1 MDETLKPLKVPPQM
15 SYYADKHN
23 LSYLMQSLVASLVT
37 SQPDD
42 PISHLIGLLKSSN
55 MSIPRVVLLGPP
67 AVGKHTLARHL
78 SVQLEAVHVT
88 TETLLP
94 DQSELSTLNEQ
105 GFAELLV
112 QLVQQRLKQPDCVHQ
127 GWILVGIPQTRL
139 QALLLQQA
147 GIIPEHV
154 VLLVAPTNV
163 LLTRNQRR
171 SVDLQTDSNRT
182 SIRSADDI
190 IPGHQER
197 GGLSEEQL
205 LAKLQLFHCE
215 VTGLRSA
222 YRHILKVIDGNQLDT
237 VIYLQALAFIQTHH
251 HFRTPRILLMGP
263 PGSGKSHQAK
273 LLSEKYKMTDVCC
286 SRLLRSVAANGS
298 GLGAEIQQ
306 YLGNEQSVPDS
317 LVLQAVEQRLSQ
329 VDCSSRGWVLHGF
342 PYNLHQARN
351 LRGFQHQPNRVFF
364 LEVTDDVCLER
375 TTQRRTDW
383 VSGERYHTVTR
394 PPQTAEVQNRLQAA
408 PDDSAE
414 VMMERLERYRA
425 ESADLQS
432 VFPDAFRIDAAQKSH
447 NVFEALERR
456 LNTN

>member
-42 PISHLIGLLKSSN
+42 PISHLIDLLKSSN

-94 DQSELSTLNEQ
+94 DQSELSTLSEQ

-190 IPGHQER
+190 IAGHQER

-306 YLGNEQSVPDS
+306 YLENEQSVPDS

-375 TTQRRTDW
+375 TTLRRTDW

-394 PPQTAEVQNRLQAA
+394 PPQTAVQNRLQAA

-414 VMMERLERYRA
+414 VMRERLERYRA
-425 ESADLQS
+425 ESAGLQS